1 MKAEVLE
8 EEKGKITGT
17 LVLNV
22 VTEENFWRNTPCLKW
37 PDETHSETSVGLA
50 RGKGSWD
57 CVEVGK
63 GGENGDICDSVN
75 KKVKKNKD
83 KI

>member
-22 VTEENFWRNTPCLKW
+22 VSEENFWRNTPCLKW
-37 PDETHSETSVGLA
+37 PDEMHSDTSVGSA
-50 RGKGSWD
+50 RGKGNWD
-57 CVEVGK
+57 
-63 GGENGDICDSVN
+63 
-75 KKVKKNKD
+75 
-83 KI
+83 